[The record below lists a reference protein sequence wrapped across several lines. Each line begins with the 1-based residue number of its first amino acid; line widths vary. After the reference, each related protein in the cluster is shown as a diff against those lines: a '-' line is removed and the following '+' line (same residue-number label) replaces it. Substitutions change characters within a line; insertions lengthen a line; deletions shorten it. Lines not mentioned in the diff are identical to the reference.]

1 MVTRMDEVQQAPSA
15 ETASCVVPFRCL
27 HCGETDPRR
36 RDGRCL
42 NVPGS
47 THVPE
52 TEPVLCSR
60 GDAGPRAGR

>member
-52 TEPVLCSR
+52 TEPVQSR
-60 GDAGPRAGR
+60 RRWAARR